1 MSKISHPDYKICTD
15 LQHRSCIVQDQTYW
29 AWSVH
34 GQNALDVLCVHWEH
48 TWVIVSKIRCL
59 DCKIS
64 TDQQHKMCLLQDQH
78 ILSMIFVWSK
88 RPGRYVNSLGACLNQ
103 YEQDQMSWFQDLQR
117 STVQEVYCA
126 RSDIP
131 SMICVLSKRP
141 GRFVWSLG
149 SCLTH
154 YEQDQT
160 SWLQDLHRSVAQE
173 VFIVRSATAE
183 HDLCMI
189 KTSRTFCVFI
199 GSLSESLWAR
209 SDLLN
214 ARSAQISCTGGV
226 YCKISNCWAW
236 SVHDQNVQDVLCVHW
251 ELVWIIMSKIRC
263 LDCKIRPDQ
272 QHKMCLL

>member
-1 MSKISHPDYKICTD
+1 MWIHWELAWISMSKIRCLDCKICKD
-15 LQHRSCIVQDQTYW
+15 LQYRRCIVQDQTYW
-29 AWSVH
+29 AWSVYY
-34 GQNALDVLCVHWEH
+34 QNVLDV
-48 TWVIVSKIRCL
+48 
-59 DCKIS
+59 
-64 TDQQHKMCLLQDQH
+64 
-78 ILSMIFVWSK
+78 
-88 RPGRYVNSLGACLNQ
+88 
-103 YEQDQMSWFQDLQR
+103 
-117 STVQEVYCA
+117 
-126 RSDIP
+126 
-131 SMICVLSKRP
+131 
-141 GRFVWSLG
+141 FVWSLG

-160 SWLQDLHRSVAQE
+160 SWLQDLHRSVAKE

-209 SDLLN
+209 SDILI
-214 ARSAQISCTGGV
+214 ARSAQICYTGGV

-236 SVHDQNVQDVLCVHW
+236 FVQDQNVQDVLCVNW
-251 ELVWIIMSKIRC
+251 EHTWVIMSKIRC